1 MPSSSRRQALAF
13 AHALAFVLAVALAGR
28 AGAQQPAPGFAVERR
43 SLSAPGAGWLVMD
56 DLQEEGGLG
65 GAIALTLGYAE
76 NPLRVSD
83 GNHRV
88 AVVSDQ
94 AFANVA
100 AAISYRRWR
109 FYLDVA
115 TPLAIVGQSGTV
127 GDWAFTAPDVN
138 PASKPDMLSDARVG
152 TDVRI
157 VGRPGGYFRFG
168 ASAQLFIPFGE
179 RADYDTDGTF
189 RGMIRALFAGDARR
203 FTWAAQLGVHI
214 RPLDDAP
221 TPGSP
226 RGSELWFGAAAGARL
241 RVAADWTAV
250 VGAELYGATAF
261 RAFFDGNTTA
271 LEALASARMET
282 TRSGRANVRIK
293 LAIGPGLNHHFGAAE
308 WRIVAGVELFGR
320 TTR

>member
-1 MPSSSRRQALAF
+1 MPSSSRPRASVW
-13 AHALAFVLAVALAGR
+13 AFVLVLALGGR
-28 AGAQQPAPGFAVERR
+28 ATAQQPAQGFAVERL

-56 DLQEEGGLG
+56 ELQQEGGLG
-65 GAIALTLGYAE
+65 GAIALTLGYAA

-83 GNHRV
+83 GVNRV

-94 AFANVA
+94 AFADVG
-100 AAISYRRWR
+100 AAIAYRRWR
-109 FYLDVA
+109 FYLDVD
-115 TPLAIVGQSGTV
+115 TPLAIAGQTGTV
-127 GDWAFTAPDVN
+127 GDWAFTGPMVD
-138 PASKPDMLSDARVG
+138 PASKPDLLSDARVG

-157 VGRPGGYFRFG
+157 VGRPGRYFRFG

-189 RGMIRALFAGDARR
+189 RGMIRALFAGDAGR
-203 FTWAAQLGVHI
+203 FTWAAQLAVHV

-226 RGSELWFGAAAGARL
+226 RGSELVFGAAAGSRL
-241 RVAADWTAV
+241 RVAAGWTAV

-261 RAFFDGNTTA
+261 RAFFDGNATA

-282 TRSGRANVRIK
+282 SRSGRANVRIK

-308 WRIVAGVELFGR
+308 WRVVVGVELFGQR
-320 TTR
+320 TR